1 MKAHPQDY
9 IKIMHEEIKKQDQT
23 NFMNQVGAVFGYLT
37 SNSLSQMSDPVKARE
52 QSQAIR
58 ENSINN
64 LPLLLEEFEK
74 NAVKNGIEVLWAVD
88 ADEACAIIKDLVVKH
103 EAKIIT
109 KGKSMI
115 TEEIDLNHYL
125 EEQLGVKIY
134 EGDLGELIV
143 QMRGT
148 PPFHIVG
155 PAINLNIQQIAQT
168 LVDHIGMEYTEEAVE
183 IAGNV
188 RNFMRRQFEHAD
200 MGITGVNMAVAST
213 GSIVLVEN
221 EGNIRWSTAAPPVH
235 VAIMSIE
242 KVVANMADAFHVTE
256 MLTRSC
262 TGQGITSYVSV
273 ISGPRD
279 AGELDG
285 AEKMYVIIVDN
296 GRSQIYKDPFL
307 RQALNCIR
315 CGRCGTA
322 CPIYLTVGAY
332 PYGWCYP
339 GPMGTVISPLLL
351 GLDDTY
357 HVYEACTLCGGCQSV
372 CPSGID
378 HVDLY
383 HHYRAMKAA
392 GNKEFKATPV
402 STVERT
408 GFKGWAAAVKNP
420 QLFKRSVSLVR
431 YYLKLGSKE
440 GQAKKMSGPLKA
452 WFAYRDLP
460 IAEKTFH
467 QYWAE
472 LNQENELSMGEAA
485 AQTETDKGGQDH
497 E

>member
-9 IKIMHEEIKKQDQT
+9 VKTMVEEVAKEDQR

-37 SNSLSQMSDPVKARE
+37 SNSLGQMSDPAKARE
-52 QSQAIR
+52 QSIAIR
-58 ENSINN
+58 GNSINN
-64 LPLLLEEFEK
+64 LPELLEEFEK
-74 NAVKNGIEVLWAVD
+74 NAIQNGIEVLWAAD
-88 ADEACAIIKDLVVKH
+88 ADEACSIIKDLVIKH
-103 EAKIIT
+103 DAKVIT

-115 TEEIDLNHYL
+115 SEEIDLNHYL
-125 EEQLGVKIY
+125 EEELGVKIY

-168 LVDHIGMEYTEEAVE
+168 LVDHIGMEYTEDAVE

-188 RNFMRRQFEHAD
+188 RNFMRQQFEQAD

-235 VAIMSIE
+235 VAIMSLE

-256 MLTRSC
+256 MLSRSC
-262 TGQGITSYVSV
+262 TGQPITSYVSV

-279 AGELDG
+279 SGEWDG
-285 AEKMYVIIVDN
+285 AEKMYVIILDN
-296 GRSQIYKDPFL
+296 GRSKIYKDPFL
-307 RQALNCIR
+307 RQALKCIR

-322 CPIYLTVGAY
+322 CPIYLAVGAY

-357 HVYEACTLCGGCQSV
+357 DVYEACTLCGGCESV
-372 CPSGID
+372 CPSGIN
-378 HVDLY
+378 HVELF

-392 GNKEFKATPV
+392 GNKEFGASPG
-402 STVERT
+402 SPVERT

-420 QLFKRSVSLVR
+420 ALFKKSMGLIR
-431 YYLKLGSKE
+431 YYLKIGSKD
-440 GQAKKMSGPLKA
+440 GQVKNMPGPLKA
-452 WFAYRDLP
+452 WSAYRDLP
-460 IAEKTFH
+460 LAEKTFH

-472 LNQENELSMGEAA
+472 LQKENSAAMSEAA
-485 AQTETDKGGQDH
+485 AQIDKGGQDN

>member
-9 IKIMHEEIKKQDQT
+9 IKTMREEVAKTDQIS
-23 NFMNQVGAVFGYLT
+23 FMNQVGAIFGYL
-37 SNSLSQMSDPVKARE
+37 SGASLGEMDEPLKARE
-52 QSQAIR
+52 QSIAIR
-58 ENSINN
+58 ENTINN
-64 LPLLLEEFEK
+64 LPSLLEEFEK
-74 NAVKNGIEVLWAVD
+74 NATQNGIEVLWAVD
-88 ADEACAIIKDLVVKH
+88 AAEACAIIKDLIIKHDVKV
-103 EAKIIT
+103 IT

-115 TEEIDLNHYL
+115 SEEIDLNHYL
-125 EEQLGVKIY
+125 EEALGVKIY

-155 PAINLNIQQIAQT
+155 PAINLNVQQIAQI
-168 LVDHIGMEYTEEAVE
+168 LVDHIGMEYTEDAIE

-188 RNFMRRQFEHAD
+188 RKFMRKQFEQAD

-235 VAIMSIE
+235 VAIMSLE
-242 KVVANMADAFHVTE
+242 KIVANMADGFHVME

-262 TGQGITSYVSV
+262 TGQGMTSYVSV
-273 ISGPRD
+273 LSGPRD
-279 AGELDG
+279 AAERDG
-285 AEKMYVIIVDN
+285 PEKMYVVILDN
-296 GRSQIYKDPFL
+296 GRSRIYQDPFL
-307 RQALNCIR
+307 RQSLKCIR

-357 HVYEACTLCGGCQSV
+357 HVYEACTLCGGCESV
-372 CPSGID
+372 CPAGIN
-378 HVDLY
+378 HVELF
-383 HHYRAMKAA
+383 HHYRAMKAE
-392 GNKEFKATPV
+392 GNETFRGKKGSAM
-402 STVERT
+402 ERT
-408 GFKGWAAAVKNP
+408 AFKGWAEAVKHP
-420 QLFKRSVSLVR
+420 TLFKNSMGMIR
-431 YYLKLGSKE
+431 YFLKTGHND
-440 GQAKKMSGPLKA
+440 GYVNAMPGPLKA
-452 WFAYRDLP
+452 WSATRDLP

-472 LNQENELSMGEAA
+472 LQAANGSAMREAA
-485 AQTETDKGGQDH
+485 AQLEKEGQDN